1 MDSNITTAYS
11 FSTAEINASKSGA
24 SDWQNDIEN
33 EWRCFHEWLNKS
45 TKRL

>member
-11 FSTAEINASKSGA
+11 FSTAKSNALTSGT

-33 EWRCFHEWLNKS
+33 EWVRFHDWLNKP
-45 TKRL
+45 TNRL